1 MKDFSTLLFW
11 YKMDDQ
17 NKENGKRHKEDLR
30 KRLRN
35 LGKQKYHQYCIKDEL
50 GGMIMKDMKNSYMY
64 LVLQWYTYY
73 VLILASETKLDIS

>member
-1 MKDFSTLLFW
+1 
-11 YKMDDQ
+11 MDDQ

-50 GGMIMKDMKNSYMY
+50 GGMIMKDMKKIIR
-64 LVLQWYTYY
+64 Y
-73 VLILASETKLDIS
+73 VIMQTIT